1 MRAHTSISFIR
12 QQSLLTKGGCLLN
25 KPMQALKGR
34 VVRCI
39 LFDLGGTLW
48 THADPSIW
56 EQLET
61 SANLRAVA
69 LLRKH
74 VASQLPANLDDL
86 ALGQRLRQSFSHYVR
101 HLVRG
106 NPEIEPDGAVAAME
120 TLHQWGIEG
129 IDIAF
134 GTAIFEALR
143 MCIPESRPLFAD
155 TLSTLAALQQRGF
168 LLGVVTNRIWGGLP
182 FHEDLQTL
190 GLHRYF
196 DLHTIAVSGDLGVR
210 KPHPAIFFHALNA
223 LNVAPEHAVMVGDSL
238 SADISGA
245 QRLGILTTWKP
256 QPKSRAYIH
265 TRLLTGKTSTSE
277 QQEHLGLSTQ
287 SAAASTFASL
297 PGKYITDDGY
307 PLPPVQGRDY
317 REKYLRGEIKP
328 DLVIEH
334 SRDLLD
340 LFSEVGVQ

>member
-1 MRAHTSISFIR
+1 
-12 QQSLLTKGGCLLN
+12 KGGCLLN

-86 ALGQRLRQSFSHYVR
+86 ALGQRLRHSFSHYVGL
-101 HLVRG
+101 HA
-106 NPEIEPDGAVAAME
+106 IAVA
-120 TLHQWGIEG
+120 
-129 IDIAF
+129 
-134 GTAIFEALR
+134 
-143 MCIPESRPLFAD
+143 
-155 TLSTLAALQQRGF
+155 
-168 LLGVVTNRIWGGLP
+168 
-182 FHEDLQTL
+182 
-190 GLHRYF
+190 
-196 DLHTIAVSGDLGVR
+196 GDLSVTQ
-210 KPHPAIFFHALNA
+210 PHPVILFHTLNTIC
-223 LNVAPEHAVMVGDSL
+223 VAPEYAVMVGDSL

-256 QPKSRAYIH
+256 QTKSRAYIH

-277 QQEHLGLSTQ
+277 
-287 SAAASTFASL
+287 
-297 PGKYITDDGY
+297 
-307 PLPPVQGRDY
+307 
-317 REKYLRGEIKP
+317 
-328 DLVIEH
+328 
-334 SRDLLD
+334 
-340 LFSEVGVQ
+340 